1 MPFDGC
7 LHRGDESAG
16 GFERV
21 GHLFRGDV
29 DEIAVVGIQSLRI
42 KSVEAAALF

>member
-7 LHRGDESAG
+7 LHRGDEPAG

-21 GHLFRGDV
+21 GNLLPGDV
-29 DEIAVVGIQSLRI
+29 DEVAVVGV
-42 KSVEAAALF
+42 KS